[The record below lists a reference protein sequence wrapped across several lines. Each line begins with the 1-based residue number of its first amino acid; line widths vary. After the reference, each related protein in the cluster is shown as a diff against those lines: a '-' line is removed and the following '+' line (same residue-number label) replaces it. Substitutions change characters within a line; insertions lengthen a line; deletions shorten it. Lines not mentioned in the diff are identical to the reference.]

1 MKAFIKSIDEKAR
14 KVILTGWMHPTKT
27 NDNDETVMKPEV
39 EWTAEEDKLV
49 SSNSK
54 AVSSNSKAINAIFS
68 AVDVYQFKLISTFEV
83 AKEA

>member
-1 MKAFIKSIDEKAR
+1 MKAFIKSIDEKAK

-27 NDNDETVMKPEV
+27 NDNDETVKKPEV
-39 EWTAEEDKLV
+39 EWMAEEDKLV

-54 AVSSNSKAINAIFS
+54 ALNAIFS